1 MAPQSSQSL
10 KFGPYRLDRDQR
22 LLFRGSEIIPLAP
35 RLYDT
40 LLALVES
47 GGRVADKEDLLRR
60 VWHDAFVEEGSLAR
74 NVSTLRKILGEG
86 PRDHKYIVTVPKRGY
101 RFAATLT
108 TSRALDQQEA
118 GADSIWSG
126 PASAQ
131 TSTGEGN
138 GTTPFSTSHPASER
152 RAQKIAQSFVGRDL
166 EMKRLEGHFENM
178 LGGGGKL
185 VFLTGEAGMGKSSLA
200 ERFINSIRPRH
211 PELRVATGRSVE
223 QYGPGESYLPF
234 LDALSGLVR
243 EHGDQIRNHLR
254 RQAPTWCLQL
264 PAFTSGAEMEALRS
278 ETAGATKQRMLR
290 EIGDALGALSLDAPL
305 LLLLEDLHW
314 ADRPTI
320 DLLRHLCHRV
330 ETQRVLVL
338 ATVRPEDIQIPNHAL
353 KNCIADMKARQSC
366 DEIVLD
372 ALTEDEVRILLCR
385 RFEPNQF
392 PDEFASLIWKRT
404 DGNPLFTVSLLD
416 FLACSGDIVHDGVS
430 WNMASPPAQMVQKIP
445 DSVRAMIRQKS
456 EVLEPDARLALQYA
470 SIEGEEFLSSVVARL
485 LDTEQLRVE
494 EGLVSLAQ
502 NHRLIRVRGE
512 EELPDG
518 ALVTRYAFAHALYQN
533 VFYEEIVAARRTQ
546 LHAIAGEQLLKHYGD
561 LAPRIAGQL
570 AMHFERGRNWVR
582 AVEFLMIAAANAR
595 NMYANS
601 EAEEHYT
608 HAIEVSARLAESAR
622 AEAQFR
628 IYEKRAAVYLAT
640 SRFDLSIADGR
651 EMIQRARTAGSAE
664 LECAALYTLGNTL
677 FWAHRLDE
685 MQSTLE
691 DVLRVS
697 AANEA
702 GRLRALALMAQGHL
716 ASGDLSSAEDKLRT
730 LIQCSLSL
738 DRKTLLDSLDVRARL
753 SFFRSEYE
761 DAEQMFRKQIELA
774 FELSDA
780 FEFVK
785 ANYFLGLTLANLGRV
800 SEAFAVLSCAMDI
813 AKRNGEIFWLSRMPN
828 AFGWIHREMQDF
840 EGAEAFDREGAAI
853 GHEAGFGEAEVNSV
867 INLAMDHLQ
876 SNDQATVCSAMKTAA
891 SLLSHDAWFRWRFEI
906 RFLHARAEQTLARTD
921 AIALLE
927 KATQYGAHK
936 YIIIARTLLSRIA
949 MLSAD
954 FDTAAEE
961 IKAACA
967 MLKRYPALLC
977 AWRAH
982 AMLGRIE
989 MQCGN
994 PDAGITAYRL
1004 AVSNIRY
1011 VADHIDDKR
1020 LRSIFLS
1027 SDAIRD
1033 VLRDAGE
1040 RICTE

>member
-60 VWHDAFVEEGSLAR
+60 VWQDAFVEEGSLAR
-74 NVSTLRKILGEG
+74 NVSTLRKLLGEG

-101 RFAATLT
+101 RFVAALATP
-108 TSRALDQQEA
+108 RALDQQEA
-118 GADSIWSG
+118 GAGSMSSG

-131 TSTGEGN
+131 ISTGEGN
-138 GTTPFSTSHPASER
+138 DTTSSTSDPASEGR
-152 RAQKIAQSFVGRDL
+152 PQNFVGRDL
-166 EMKRLEGHFENM
+166 EMKRLEGHFESM
-178 LGGGGKL
+178 LAGNGKL

-200 ERFINSIRPRH
+200 ERFINSIHPRH

-234 LDALSGLVR
+234 LDALSGLLR
-243 EHGDQIRNHLR
+243 EHGDQIRNQLR

-264 PAFTSGAEMEALRS
+264 PAFNSEAEMKALRS

-338 ATVRPEDIQIPNHAL
+338 ATLRPEDIQIPNHAL
-353 KNCIADMKARQSC
+353 KNCIAEIKARHSC

-372 ALTEDEVRILLCR
+372 ALTGEEVCILLCR

-392 PDEFASLIWKRT
+392 PREFASLIWKRT

-416 FLACSGDIVHDGVS
+416 FLASSGDIVHDGVS
-430 WNMASPPAQMVQKIP
+430 WNMTSPPAQMVQKIP
-445 DSVRAMIRQKS
+445 DSVRAMIRQKT
-456 EVLEPDARLALQYA
+456 EVLEPEARLALQYA

-502 NHRLIRVRGE
+502 NHRLLRVLGE

-518 ALVTRYAFAHALYQN
+518 ALVTRYAFAHSLYQN

-546 LHAIAGEQLLKHYGD
+546 LHAIAGEQLLKHYGGM
-561 LAPRIAGQL
+561 ASRIAGQL

-601 EAEEHYT
+601 QAEEHYT
-608 HAIEVSARLAESAR
+608 HALEVSARLAENAR

-640 SRFDLSIADGR
+640 GRFDLSIADGR

-691 DVLRVS
+691 EVLRVS
-697 AANEA
+697 SADEA
-702 GRLRALALMAQGHL
+702 GRVRALALLAQGHL

-730 LIQCSLSL
+730 LMQCSLSL
-738 DRKTLLDSLDVRARL
+738 DRKTLFDILDLRARL

-774 FELSDA
+774 FELNDA

-800 SEAFAVLSCAMDI
+800 SEAFAVLSSAMDI

-853 GHEAGFGEAEVNSV
+853 GQEAGFGEAEVNSV
-867 INLAMDHLQ
+867 INLAMDHLH
-876 SNDQATVCSAMKTAA
+876 SNDQAAVYSAMKTAE

-906 RFLHARAEQTLARTD
+906 RFLQARAEQTVARTD

-954 FDTAAEE
+954 LDTAAEE
-961 IKAACA
+961 ITAACS

-989 MQCGN
+989 MQRGN
-994 PDAGITAYRL
+994 PDAGVKAYKL

-1040 RICTE
+1040 RICAE

>member
-1 MAPQSSQSL
+1 MAPQSIQSL
-10 KFGPYRLDRDQR
+10 KFGPYRVDRDQR

-47 GGRVADKEDLLRR
+47 GGRVVDKEELLRQ
-60 VWHDAFVEEGSLAR
+60 VWQDAFVEEGSLAR

-101 RFAATLT
+101 RFAGTLT
-108 TSRALDQQEA
+108 SSRDLDQQGAGA
-118 GADSIWSG
+118 GADS
-126 PASAQ
+126 
-131 TSTGEGN
+131 
-138 GTTPFSTSHPASER
+138 
-152 RAQKIAQSFVGRDL
+152 AQKTAQNFVGRHL
-166 EMKRLEGHFENM
+166 EIKQLEGHFENM

-200 ERFINSIRPRH
+200 ERFINSIRHRH
-211 PELRVATGRSVE
+211 PELRVAMGRSVE

-234 LDALSGLVR
+234 LDALSGLLR
-243 EHGDQIRNHLR
+243 EYGNQIRNQLR

-278 ETAGATKQRMLR
+278 ETAGATNQRMLR
-290 EIGDALGALSLDAPL
+290 EMGDALGALSVDSPL

-320 DLLRHLCHRV
+320 DLLRHLCHRLK
-330 ETQRVLVL
+330 TQRVLLL
-338 ATVRPEDIQIPNHAL
+338 ATVRPEHIQMPVHAL
-353 KNCIADMKARQSC
+353 KNCIADMKTRQSC
-366 DEIVLD
+366 GEIVLD
-372 ALTEDEVRILLCR
+372 ALSEDEIRILLYR
-385 RFEPNQF
+385 RFEPNVF
-392 PDEFASLIWKRT
+392 PDEFASLIRKRT
-404 DGNPLFTVSLLD
+404 DGHPLFTVSLLD
-416 FLACSGDIVHDGVS
+416 FLAGSDDIVHDGVN
-430 WNMASPPAQMVQKIP
+430 WNLASPPAQMVQKIP
-445 DSVRAMIRQKS
+445 ENVRAMIRQKS

-494 EGLVSLAQ
+494 EGFLSLART
-502 NHRLIRVRGE
+502 HRLIRVCGE

-533 VFYEEIVAARRTQ
+533 VFYEEIVGARRTQ
-546 LHAIAGEQLLKHYGD
+546 LHALAGEQLLKHYGD

-570 AMHFERGRNWVR
+570 AMHFERGRNWAR

-595 NMYANS
+595 NMYANR

-608 HAIEVSARLAESAR
+608 HALEISARLPESAR
-622 AEAQFR
+622 AGTQFR

-640 SRFDLSIADGR
+640 SRFDLSIADSR
-651 EMIQRARTAGSAE
+651 EMIQRARAAGSAE
-664 LECAALYTLGNTL
+664 LECAALYTLGDTL

-697 AANEA
+697 AGNEA

-716 ASGDLSSAEDKLRT
+716 ASGDLSAAEGKLRT
-730 LIQCSLSL
+730 LIQRSPSL

-761 DAEQMFRKQIELA
+761 DAEQIFRKQIELA
-774 FELSDA
+774 LELGGA
-780 FEFVK
+780 FEFLK

-800 SEAFAVLSCAMDI
+800 SEAFAILSRAMDM

-853 GHEAGFGEAEVNSV
+853 GREAGCGEAEVNSV
-867 INLAMDHLQ
+867 INLAMDHLR
-876 SNDQATVCSAMKTAA
+876 SNDPAVVCSAMKNAA
-891 SLLSHDAWFRWRFEI
+891 SLLAQDPWFRWRFEI
-906 RFLHARAEQTLARTD
+906 RFLHARAAQTLGRTD
-921 AIALLE
+921 AISLLE

-936 YIIIARTLLSRIA
+936 YVIIARTLLSRIA

-954 FDTAAEE
+954 LETAAEE

-977 AWRAH
+977 AWHVH

-1004 AVSNIRY
+1004 AVANIRY
-1011 VADHIDDKR
+1011 VADHVDDKR

-1040 RICTE
+1040 RINLSTPLMLASE

>member
-22 LLFRGSEIIPLAP
+22 LLFRGSEIIPLVP

-40 LLALVES
+40 LSALVES

-60 VWHDAFVEEGSLAR
+60 VWQDAFVEEGSLAR

-108 TSRALDQQEA
+108 TCRALDQQEA
-118 GADSIWSG
+118 GADSIWPG

-152 RAQKIAQSFVGRDL
+152 RAQKIAHSFVGREL

-200 ERFINSIRPRH
+200 ERFINSIHPRH

-234 LDALSGLVR
+234 LDALSGLLR
-243 EHGDQIRNHLR
+243 EHGNQIGNHLR

-264 PAFTSGAEMEALRS
+264 PAFNSEAEMSALRS

-305 LLLLEDLHW
+305 LLLLEDLQW

-320 DLLRHLCHRV
+320 DLLGHLCYRV

-338 ATVRPEDIQIPNHAL
+338 ATVRPEDIQIPHHTL

-372 ALTEDEVRILLCR
+372 ALTDDEVCILLCR

-430 WNMASPPAQMVQKIP
+430 WNIASPPAQMVQKIP

-485 LDTEQLRVE
+485 LDTELLRVE

-502 NHRLIRVRGE
+502 NHRLLRVLGE

-518 ALVTRYAFAHALYQN
+518 TLVTRYAFAHALYQN

-546 LHAIAGEQLLKHYGD
+546 LHAIAGEQLLKHYGE
-561 LAPRIAGQL
+561 LASRIAGQL

-582 AVEFLMIAAANAR
+582 AIEFLMIAAANAR

-601 EAEEHYT
+601 QAEEHYT
-608 HAIEVSARLAESAR
+608 HALEVSARLAESAR

-628 IYEKRAAVYLAT
+628 IYEKRAAVYLA
-640 SRFDLSIADGR
+640 R
-651 EMIQRARTAGSAE
+651 
-664 LECAALYTLGNTL
+664 
-677 FWAHRLDE
+677 
-685 MQSTLE
+685 
-691 DVLRVS
+691 
-697 AANEA
+697 
-702 GRLRALALMAQGHL
+702 
-716 ASGDLSSAEDKLRT
+716 
-730 LIQCSLSL
+730 
-738 DRKTLLDSLDVRARL
+738 
-753 SFFRSEYE
+753 
-761 DAEQMFRKQIELA
+761 
-774 FELSDA
+774 
-780 FEFVK
+780 
-785 ANYFLGLTLANLGRV
+785 
-800 SEAFAVLSCAMDI
+800 
-813 AKRNGEIFWLSRMPN
+813 
-828 AFGWIHREMQDF
+828 
-840 EGAEAFDREGAAI
+840 
-853 GHEAGFGEAEVNSV
+853 
-867 INLAMDHLQ
+867 
-876 SNDQATVCSAMKTAA
+876 
-891 SLLSHDAWFRWRFEI
+891 
-906 RFLHARAEQTLARTD
+906 
-921 AIALLE
+921 
-927 KATQYGAHK
+927 
-936 YIIIARTLLSRIA
+936 
-949 MLSAD
+949 
-954 FDTAAEE
+954 
-961 IKAACA
+961 
-967 MLKRYPALLC
+967 
-977 AWRAH
+977 
-982 AMLGRIE
+982 
-989 MQCGN
+989 
-994 PDAGITAYRL
+994 
-1004 AVSNIRY
+1004 AVSIC
-1011 VADHIDDKR
+1011 
-1020 LRSIFLS
+1020 RSPT
-1027 SDAIRD
+1027 A
-1033 VLRDAGE
+1033 E
-1040 RICTE
+1040 R

>member
-1 MAPQSSQSL
+1 MAPESSQSL
-10 KFGPYRLDRDQR
+10 KFGPYRVDRDQR

-47 GGRVADKEDLLRR
+47 GGRVVDKEELLRQ
-60 VWHDAFVEEGSLAR
+60 VWQDAFVEEGSLAR

-86 PRDHKYIVTVPKRGY
+86 PRDHKYIITVPKRGY
-101 RFAATLT
+101 RFAGTLT
-108 TSRALDQQEA
+108 ASRALDQQDA
-118 GADSIWSG
+118 GADSIWPG
-126 PASAQ
+126 TASAQ
-131 TSTGEGN
+131 TSTSEGN
-138 GTTPFSTSHPASER
+138 GTTPFSSNHPASER
-152 RAQKIAQSFVGRDL
+152 TLQKIAHNFVGRDL
-166 EMKRLEGHFENM
+166 EMKRLEEHFENM
-178 LGGGGKL
+178 LGGSGKL
-185 VFLTGEAGMGKSSLA
+185 VFITGEAGMGKSSLA
-200 ERFINSIRPRH
+200 ECFINSIRLRH
-211 PELRVATGRSVE
+211 PELRVAVGRSVE

-234 LDALSGLVR
+234 LDALSGLLR
-243 EHGDQIRNHLR
+243 DYGNQIRNQLR

-264 PAFTSGAEMEALRS
+264 PAFSSGAEMEALRS
-278 ETAGATKQRMLR
+278 ETAGATNQRMLR
-290 EIGDALGALSLDAPL
+290 ETGDALGVLSLDAPL

-314 ADRPTI
+314 ADRATI
-320 DLLRHLCHRV
+320 DLLRHLCHRLG
-330 ETQRVLVL
+330 TQRVLLL
-338 ATVRPEDIQIPNHAL
+338 ATVRPEHIQMPAHAL
-353 KNCIADMKARQSC
+353 KNCIANMKTRQSC

-372 ALTEDEVRILLCR
+372 ALSEDEIRTLLCR

-392 PDEFASLIWKRT
+392 PDEFASLIRKRT
-404 DGNPLFTVSLLD
+404 DGHPLFTVSLLD
-416 FLACSGDIVHDGVS
+416 FLAGSGDIVHDGVN
-430 WNMASPPAQMVQKIP
+430 WNIASPPAQMVQKIP

-470 SIEGEEFLSSVVARL
+470 SVEGEEFLSSVVARL

-494 EGLVSLAQ
+494 EGLLSVSQ
-502 NHRLIRVRGE
+502 THRLIRVCGE

-546 LHAIAGEQLLKHYGD
+546 LHAIAGEQLLKHYGN

-570 AMHFERGRNWVR
+570 AMHFERGRNWTR
-582 AVEFLMIAAANAR
+582 AIEFLMISAANAR

-608 HAIEVSARLAESAR
+608 RAIEVSARLVDSAC
-622 AEAQFR
+622 AGTQFR

-651 EMIQRARTAGSAE
+651 EMIQRARAAGSAE

-716 ASGDLSSAEDKLRT
+716 ASGDLSAAEDKLRT
-730 LIQCSLSL
+730 LIQCSPSL

-774 FELSDA
+774 LELDDA

-800 SEAFAVLSCAMDI
+800 SEAFAVLSCARNI
-813 AKRNGEIFWLSRMPN
+813 AKRNGDIFWLSRMPN

-840 EGAEAFDREGAAI
+840 EAADGFDREGAAI

-867 INLAMDHLQ
+867 INLAMDRLQ
-876 SNDQATVCSAMKTAA
+876 SNDPATVGSAMKTAA

-906 RFLHARAEQTLARTD
+906 RFLHARAAHTLARTD

-936 YIIIARTLLSRIA
+936 YVIIARTLLSRIA

-954 FDTAAEE
+954 LETAAEE

-967 MLKRYPALLC
+967 MLKHYPALLC
-977 AWRAH
+977 AWRAY

-989 MQCGN
+989 MECGN

-1033 VLRDAGE
+1033 VLRDADE
-1040 RICTE
+1040 RISTE

>member
-1 MAPQSSQSL
+1 M
-10 KFGPYRLDRDQR
+10 FGPYRLDRDQG
-22 LLFRGSEIIPLAP
+22 LLFRGAEIIPLAP
-35 RLYDT
+35 RVYDT

-47 GGRVADKEDLLRR
+47 GGRVADKEDLLTR
-60 VWHDAFVEEGSLAR
+60 VWQDAFVEEGSLAR

-86 PRDHKYIVTVPKRGY
+86 PRDHRYIVTVPKRGY
-101 RFAATLT
+101 RFAAPLT
-108 TSRALDQQEA
+108 T
-118 GADSIWSG
+118 SG
-126 PASAQ
+126 PASTQA
-131 TSTGEGN
+131 SNGEGN
-138 GTTPFSTSHPASER
+138 GTTTFSTSHPASEPR
-152 RAQKIAQSFVGRDL
+152 GEKIARSFVGRDL
-166 EMKRLEGHFENM
+166 EMKRLKGHFETM
-178 LGGGGKL
+178 LGGHGKL
-185 VFLTGEAGMGKSSLA
+185 VFLSGEAGMGKSSLA
-200 ERFINSIRPRH
+200 ERFINSIHPRH

-243 EHGDQIRNHLR
+243 EHGDQITNHLR

-278 ETAGATKQRMLR
+278 ETAGATRQRMLR

-314 ADRPTI
+314 ADRATI

-353 KNCIADMKARQSC
+353 KNCIADMKAWQSC

-372 ALTEDEVRILLCR
+372 GLSDDEVRTLLCR
-385 RFEPNQF
+385 RFAPNQF
-392 PDEFASLIWKRT
+392 PDEFASLIQKRT

-430 WNMASPPAQMVQKIP
+430 WNVASPPAQMVRKIP

-456 EVLEPDARLALQYA
+456 EALEPDARLALQYA

-494 EGLVSLAQ
+494 EGLASLAQ
-502 NHRLIRVRGE
+502 NHRLIRVQGE

-533 VFYEEIVAARRTQ
+533 VFYEEMVAARRTQ
-546 LHAIAGEQLLKHYGD
+546 LHAIAGEQLLKHHGD

-570 AMHFERGRNWVR
+570 AMHFERGRNWTR

-595 NMYANS
+595 TMNANT

-608 HAIEVSARLAESAR
+608 HALEVSARLVEGAR

-628 IYEKRAAVYLAT
+628 IYEKRAVIYLAT
-640 SRFDLSIADGR
+640 SRFDLSVADAR
-651 EMIQRARTAGSAE
+651 QMIQRARTAGSAE

-677 FWAHRLDE
+677 FWSHRLDE

-691 DVLRVS
+691 DVLRMS
-697 AANEA
+697 AVNETS
-702 GRLRALALMAQGHL
+702 RLRALALMAQGHL
-716 ASGDLSSAEDKLRT
+716 ASGDLPQAENKLRT
-730 LIQCSLSL
+730 LIQYSLSL
-738 DRKTLLDSLDVRARL
+738 DKKTLLDSLDIRARL

-761 DAEQMFRKQIELA
+761 EAEQMFRKQSELA
-774 FELSDA
+774 FEISDA

-800 SEAFAVLSCAMDI
+800 SEAFTVLSCAMDF
-813 AKRNGEIFWLSRMPN
+813 AKRNGEVFWLSRMPN

-840 EGAEAFDREGAAI
+840 EGAEAFDREGAAV

-867 INLAMDHLQ
+867 INLAMDHQ
-876 SNDQATVCSAMKTAA
+876 HSNDQAAVCSAMKTAT
-891 SLLSHDAWFRWRFEI
+891 SLLSQDAWFRWRFEI
-906 RFLHARAEQTLARTD
+906 RFLQARAEQTLARKD
-921 AIALLE
+921 ALALLE
-927 KATQYGAHK
+927 KAAQYAAHK
-936 YIIIARTLLSRIA
+936 YIVIARTLLARIA

-954 FDTAAEE
+954 LDTAAEE
-961 IKAACA
+961 ITAACSL
-967 MLKRYPALLC
+967 MKRYPAFLC
-977 AWRAH
+977 AWRTH

-994 PDAGITAYRL
+994 PEAGIAAYRL

-1011 VADHIDDKR
+1011 VADHIGDKR

-1033 VLRDAGE
+1033 VFRDAGE
-1040 RICTE
+1040 RIMH

>member
-1 MAPQSSQSL
+1 MAPQTSQSL

-22 LLFRGSEIIPLAP
+22 LLFRGREIIPLAP
-35 RLYDT
+35 RVYDT
-40 LLALVES
+40 LLALIES
-47 GGRVADKEDLLRR
+47 GGRLVDKEDLLRR

-74 NVSTLRKILGEG
+74 NVSSLRKILGEG
-86 PRDHKYIVTVPKRGY
+86 PRDHKYIITVPKRGY

-108 TSRALDQQEA
+108 TSQALDQQEA
-118 GADSIWSG
+118 GADSTWSG
-126 PASAQ
+126 PAWAQ
-131 TSTGEGN
+131 TSASEGN
-138 GTTPFSTSHPASER
+138 GTTLFSTSHPASEQ

-178 LGGGGKL
+178 LRGGGKL

-200 ERFINSIRPRH
+200 ERFINSIHPRH
-211 PELRVATGRSVE
+211 PELRVATGRAVE
-223 QYGPGESYLPF
+223 QYGPSESYLPF

-243 EHGDQIRNHLR
+243 EHGDQIWNHLR

-314 ADRPTI
+314 ADRPSI

-330 ETQRVLVL
+330 ETQSVLVL
-338 ATVRPEDIQIPNHAL
+338 ATVRPEDIPIPNHAL
-353 KNCIADMKARQSC
+353 KNCIADMKGRQSC

-372 ALTEDEVRILLCR
+372 ALTQDEVRILLCR

-392 PDEFASLIWKRT
+392 PEESASLIWKRT

-430 WNMASPPAQMVQKIP
+430 WNMTSPPAEMVQKIP

-456 EVLEPDARLALQYA
+456 EVLEPNARLALQYA
-470 SIEGEEFLSSVVARL
+470 SIEGDEFLSSVVARL
-485 LDTEQLRVE
+485 LDTEQLLVE

-502 NHRLIRVRGE
+502 NHRLIRVHGE

-570 AMHFERGRNWVR
+570 AMHFERGRNWAR

-608 HAIEVSARLAESAR
+608 HALEVSARLAEGAR

-628 IYEKRAAVYLAT
+628 IYEKRAEVYLAT

-651 EMIQRARTAGSAE
+651 EMIQRARTAE

-677 FWAHRLDE
+677 FWSHRLDE
-685 MQSTLE
+685 MQSTLQ

-697 AANEA
+697 GANEA

-716 ASGDLSSAEDKLRT
+716 ASGNLSQAEDKLRP

-753 SFFRSEYE
+753 SFFHSEYE
-761 DAEQMFRKQIELA
+761 DAEQMFGKQIELA

-800 SEAFAVLSCAMDI
+800 SEALAVLSRAMDI
-813 AKRNGEIFWLSRMPN
+813 AKRNGEVFWLSRMPN

-840 EGAEAFDREGAAI
+840 DGAEAFDREGAAI

-867 INLAMDHLQ
+867 INLAMDHLH
-876 SNDQATVCSAMKTAA
+876 SNDHVAVCSAMKTAA

-906 RFLHARAEQTLARTD
+906 RFLHARAEQTLAQTD
-921 AIALLE
+921 AIALRE

-936 YIIIARTLLSRIA
+936 YIVIARTLLSRIA

-954 FDTAAEE
+954 CETAAEE
-961 IKAACA
+961 ITAACS
-967 MLKRYPALLC
+967 MLKRYPAVLC

-982 AMLGRIE
+982 AMRGRIE
-989 MQCGN
+989 VQCGN

-1004 AVSNIRY
+1004 AVSNIQY
-1011 VADHIDDKR
+1011 VADHIDDER

-1033 VLRDAGE
+1033 VLRDSGE
-1040 RICTE
+1040 RISTE

>member
-1 MAPQSSQSL
+1 MAPHSSQSL

-47 GGRVADKEDLLRR
+47 GSRVADKENLLRR
-60 VWHDAFVEEGSLAR
+60 VWQDAFVEEGSLAR

-108 TSRALDQQEA
+108 TRALDEEEA

-126 PASAQ
+126 PESAQ

-152 RAQKIAQSFVGRDL
+152 RAQKIAPNFVGRDL

-178 LGGGGKL
+178 LEGSGKL
-185 VFLTGEAGMGKSSLA
+185 VFLTGEAGIGKSSLA

-211 PELRVATGRSVE
+211 PELRVATGRSAE

-243 EHGDQIRNHLR
+243 EHGNQIRNHLR

-264 PAFTSGAEMEALRS
+264 PAFTSGAEIEALRS

-338 ATVRPEDIQIPNHAL
+338 ATVRPEDIQIPKHAL

-372 ALTEDEVRILLCR
+372 VLTDDEVYILLCR

-392 PDEFASLIWKRT
+392 PHEFASLICKRT
-404 DGNPLFTVSLLD
+404 DGNPLFTVCLLD
-416 FLACSGDIVHDGVS
+416 FLACSGDIVHDGLS
-430 WNMASPPAQMVQKIP
+430 WNLASPPAQMVQKIP

-470 SIEGEEFLSSVVARL
+470 SIDGEEFLSSVVARL

-494 EGLVSLAQ
+494 ERLASLAE
-502 NHRLIRVRGE
+502 NRRLIRVRGE

-518 ALVTRYAFAHALYQN
+518 ALVTRYTFAHALYQN
-533 VFYEEIVAARRTQ
+533 VFYDEIVAARRTQ

-608 HAIEVSARLAESAR
+608 HAIEVSGRLAESAR
-622 AEAQFR
+622 AEAQFG
-628 IYEKRAAVYLAT
+628 IYGKRAAVYLAT

-651 EMIQRARTAGSAE
+651 EMIQRARAANSAE
-664 LECAALYTLGNTL
+664 LECVALYTLGNTL

-697 AANEA
+697 AGNEA

-716 ASGDLSSAEDKLRT
+716 ASGDLSRAEDQLRT

-761 DAEQMFRKQIELA
+761 DAEHMFRKQIELA
-774 FELSDA
+774 FELTDV

-813 AKRNGEIFWLSRMPN
+813 AKRNGDIFWLSRMPN

-840 EGAEAFDREGAAI
+840 EAAEAFDREGAAI

-927 KATQYGAHK
+927 KATQYGARK

-967 MLKRYPALLC
+967 LVKRYPALLC
-977 AWRAH
+977 AWRAY

-994 PDAGITAYRL
+994 PDAGIRAYRL

>member
-1 MAPQSSQSL
+1 M
-10 KFGPYRLDRDQR
+10 
-22 LLFRGSEIIPLAP
+22 
-35 RLYDT
+35 
-40 LLALVES
+40 
-47 GGRVADKEDLLRR
+47 
-60 VWHDAFVEEGSLAR
+60 
-74 NVSTLRKILGEG
+74 
-86 PRDHKYIVTVPKRGY
+86 
-101 RFAATLT
+101 
-108 TSRALDQQEA
+108 
-118 GADSIWSG
+118 
-126 PASAQ
+126 
-131 TSTGEGN
+131 
-138 GTTPFSTSHPASER
+138 
-152 RAQKIAQSFVGRDL
+152 
-166 EMKRLEGHFENM
+166 
-178 LGGGGKL
+178 
-185 VFLTGEAGMGKSSLA
+185 
-200 ERFINSIRPRH
+200 
-211 PELRVATGRSVE
+211 
-223 QYGPGESYLPF
+223 
-234 LDALSGLVR
+234 
-243 EHGDQIRNHLR
+243 
-254 RQAPTWCLQL
+254 
-264 PAFTSGAEMEALRS
+264 
-278 ETAGATKQRMLR
+278 
-290 EIGDALGALSLDAPL
+290 
-305 LLLLEDLHW
+305 
-314 ADRPTI
+314 
-320 DLLRHLCHRV
+320 
-330 ETQRVLVL
+330 L

-372 ALTEDEVRILLCR
+372 ALTDDEVCILLCR
-385 RFEPNQF
+385 RFEPNHF

-404 DGNPLFTVSLLD
+404 DGNPLFTQSLLD
-416 FLACSGDIVHDGVS
+416 FLVCSGDIVHDGVS
-430 WNMASPPAQMVQKIP
+430 WNLPSPPAQMVQKIP
-445 DSVRAMIRQKS
+445 DNVRTMIRQKS
-456 EVLEPDARLALQYA
+456 EVLESDARVALQYA

-485 LDTEQLRVE
+485 LDTEPLRVE
-494 EGLVSLAQ
+494 EGLVCLAQ
-502 NHRLIRVRGE
+502 NHRLIRVLGE

-546 LHAIAGEQLLKHYGD
+546 LHAIAGEQLLKHYGE

-570 AMHFERGRNWVR
+570 AMHFERGRNWER

-622 AEAQFR
+622 AQAQFR

-651 EMIQRARTAGSAE
+651 EMIKRARTAGSAE

-697 AANEA
+697 AEDEA

-716 ASGDLSSAEDKLRT
+716 ASGDLSQADDKLRT
-730 LIQCSLSL
+730 LIQSSLSL
-738 DRKTLLDSLDVRARL
+738 DRKTLLDGLDVRARL
-753 SFFRSEYE
+753 YFFRSEYE

-774 FELSDA
+774 LDLSDA

-785 ANYFLGLTLANLGRV
+785 TNYFLGLTLANLGRV

-813 AKRNGEIFWLSRMPN
+813 AKRNGDSFWLSRMPN

-840 EGAEAFDREGAAI
+840 EGAKAFDRKGAAI

-867 INLAMDHLQ
+867 INLAMDHLH
-876 SNDQATVCSAMKTAA
+876 SDQATVCSAMKTAA

-936 YIIIARTLLSRIA
+936 YIIIARTLLSRLA

-961 IKAACA
+961 ITAACA

-977 AWRAH
+977 AWRTH

-994 PDAGITAYRL
+994 PDAGIRAYRL

-1011 VADHIDDKR
+1011 VADHTDDKR

-1027 SDAIRD
+1027 SDAIRE
-1033 VLRDAGE
+1033 VLSDAGE
-1040 RICTE
+1040 RLCTE

>member
-1 MAPQSSQSL
+1 MAPHSSQSL

-35 RLYDT
+35 RLFDT
-40 LLALVES
+40 LFALVES
-47 GGRVADKEDLLRR
+47 GGRVAEKEDLLRR
-60 VWHDAFVEEGSLAR
+60 VWQDAFVEEGSLAR

-86 PRDHKYIVTVPKRGY
+86 PRDQQYIVTVPKRGY

-108 TSRALDQQEA
+108 SSRPMDQQEP
-118 GADSIWSG
+118 GADSIWSD

-131 TSTGEGN
+131 TSIGEGN
-138 GTTPFSTSHPASER
+138 GTTPFSTSHPASNR
-152 RAQKIAQSFVGRDL
+152 RVQKFAQNFVGRDL
-166 EMKRLEGHFENM
+166 EMKRLEAHLENM

-200 ERFINSIRPRH
+200 ERFINLIRPRH
-211 PELRVATGRSVE
+211 PELRVAMGRSVD
-223 QYGPGESYLPF
+223 QYGPAESYLPF
-234 LDALSGLVR
+234 LEALSELVR
-243 EHGDQIRNHLR
+243 EHGNQIRNHLR

-330 ETQRVLVL
+330 ETQRVLLL
-338 ATVRPEDIQIPNHAL
+338 ATVRPEDIQIPHAL
-353 KNCIADMKARQSC
+353 KNCIADMKARQLC

-372 ALTEDEVRILLCR
+372 ALTDHEVCILLCR
-385 RFEPNQF
+385 QFEPNQF

-456 EVLEPDARLALQYA
+456 EALEPDARLALQYA

-485 LDTEQLRVE
+485 LDTEQLGVE
-494 EGLVSLAQ
+494 ERLVSLAQ
-502 NHRLIRVRGE
+502 KHRLIQVLGE

-518 ALVTRYAFAHALYQN
+518 ALVTRFAFAHALYQN
-533 VFYEEIVAARRTQ
+533 VFYEDIVAARRTQ

-697 AANEA
+697 AGNEA

-716 ASGDLSSAEDKLRT
+716 ASGDLSAAEDKLRT
-730 LIQCSLSL
+730 LIQYSLSL
-738 DRKTLLDSLDVRARL
+738 DKKTLLDSLDVRARL

-774 FELSDA
+774 FELSDG
-780 FEFVK
+780 FEFLK

-813 AKRNGEIFWLSRMPN
+813 AKRNGETFWLSRMPN
-828 AFGWIHREMQDF
+828 ALGWIHREMQEF

-853 GHEAGFGEAEVNSV
+853 GHDAGFGEAEVNSA

-876 SNDQATVCSAMKTAA
+876 SNDQASVCSAMKTAT

-906 RFLHARAEQTLARTD
+906 RFLHVRAEQKLARTD
-921 AIALLE
+921 AIVLLE

-1011 VADHIDDKR
+1011 IADHIDDKR
-1020 LRSIFLS
+1020 LRNIFLS

-1040 RICTE
+1040 RICTG